1 MQAGSNGHCSFV
13 PGTNGTKECA
23 NANCIVDLPPIRNPT
38 PCEKCR
44 ADCLIGFVNPI
55 PGFAINSGLGVTES
69 SIGGTFGGAVKNIGT
84 KVNKVYGAYNLGVCM
99 EDCKKVCNKDTCDQD
114 I

>member
-1 MQAGSNGHCSFV
+1 MIQTS
-13 PGTNGTKECA
+13 TEKE
-23 NANCIVDLPPIRNPT
+23 NKWGLSPNTDT
-38 PCEKCR
+38 
-44 ADCLIGFVNPI
+44 I